1 MRFPMKTKMTLVL
14 KLVALAG
21 LIAFATANARA
32 DDKHNATGNWKWT
45 RKGPDGQE
53 QEISAT
59 LKQDG
64 EKLTGNIMSP
74 IGEVEIKEGKVKDG
88 QVSFHITFERD
99 GNQIRANFSGKLE
112 GDAIKGKVEVGG
124 GDNKRSLDWHAKRAK
139 EEKK

>member
-1 MRFPMKTKMTLVL
+1 M
-14 KLVALAG
+14 KLVALVG
-21 LIAFATANARA
+21 LMAFVTANACA
-32 DDKHNATGNWKWT
+32 DDKQSAAGTWKWT

-59 LKQDG
+59 FKQDG
-64 EKLTGNIMSP
+64 EKLTGNVMSP

-88 QVSFHITFERD
+88 QVSFHIIFERD

-112 GDAIKGKVEVGG
+112 GDAINGKVEVGG